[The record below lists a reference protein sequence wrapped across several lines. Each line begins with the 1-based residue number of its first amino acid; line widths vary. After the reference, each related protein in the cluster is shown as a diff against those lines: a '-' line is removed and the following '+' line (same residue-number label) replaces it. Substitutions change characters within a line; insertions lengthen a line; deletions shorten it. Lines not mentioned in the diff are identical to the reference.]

1 MSNKRNKD
9 AFTAPKKINAV
20 PGVILFAVIC
30 VLVFAFL
37 IIVLYQ
43 NDMINLPSFIENLLG
58 GSDTEESS
66 EPNDF
71 NSSFMASIDTNEPER
86 KSGEIFSINRD
97 ELSKII
103 AETEIPES
111 YRHELTVT
119 YYYGETENSYTAE
132 VYKYKN
138 KYKIECTM
146 ADGTVKSVISDGNK
160 IRIQNTKNNQA
171 TRKTLSVSEDS
182 GFSLYSETGIPD
194 LSDLFA
200 MLDQADES
208 LSIISDYTIELLR
221 KTDGNIVRITFKYT
235 DTGISEVYDIYLED
249 GIITTAES
257 YIGDTLY
264 YKMTKISFT
273 ENYPTDESMF
283 EINDVN
289 DTNDDTE
296 SNT

>member
-9 AFTAPKKINAV
+9 GLTGPKKISAV
-20 PGVILFAVIC
+20 PGVILIA
-30 VLVFAFL
+30 LVCILTFAFL
-37 IIVLYQ
+37 IVVLYQ
-43 NDMINLPSFIENLLG
+43 NDMITLPLFIENLLG
-58 GSDTEESS
+58 GSETEEDP

-71 NSSFMASIDTNEPER
+71 NSSFMASIATNEPER
-86 KSGEIFSINRD
+86 KSGEVFSIDRD

-111 YRHELTVT
+111 YHYQLTVT
-119 YYYGETENSYTAE
+119 YYYGETKNSQTAE

-146 ADGTVKSVISDGNK
+146 ADGTVKSVISDGSK
-160 IRIQNTKNNQA
+160 IFIQNTKNNQA
-171 TRKTLSVSEDS
+171 TRKTLGVSEDS

-208 LSIISDYTIELLR
+208 MSIISDYTIELLR
-221 KTDGNIVRITFKYT
+221 KSNENLVRIEFKYT
-235 DTGISEVYDIYLED
+235 DTGISEVYDISLED
-249 GIITTAES
+249 GVITTAES

-283 EINDVN
+283 EIDDVN